1 MNSVLKSHF
10 NFLSPWVCNSNCMC
24 LLLLTESS
32 LPLVIA
38 CKDWG
43 KGERL
48 VNLASVGDFI
58 FTDASQSIYNPYC

>member
-10 NFLSPWVCNSNCMC
+10 KFFVTMGMQC
-24 LLLLTESS
+24 LLLLTIKSS

-43 KGERL
+43 KGERS
-48 VNLASVGDFI
+48 VNLASTGDFI